1 MTDIRKLWKV
11 WAQANGLYTLWANM
25 NDVNPYLLFV
35 LYALDKQENM
45 TQKKICDCTSLTKQT
60 VNSVI
65 RTLKNEGYIT
75 LLPGC
80 EDRREKQVVVTEKG
94 IAYYEEILTPL
105 YELEQRVFNIMGND
119 RVQQMTDAITLFN
132 LVFQKEMES
141 QPK

>member
-45 TQKKICDCTSLTKQT
+45 TQKKICDCTSL
-60 VNSVI
+60 
-65 RTLKNEGYIT
+65 KNEGYIT

-94 IAYYEEILTPL
+94 IAYSEEILTPL